1 MTSQHEI
8 LQKLFVHLGPLV
20 RAGASMQPDVDMVQE
35 LGLDSMAVMNLLM
48 EIEDEFD
55 VSVPLNVLAEV
66 RTPAQLAQAI
76 SELLEA
82 DHGAVR

>member
-1 MTSQHEI
+1 
-8 LQKLFVHLGPLV
+8 
-20 RAGASMQPDVDMVQE
+20 MVQE